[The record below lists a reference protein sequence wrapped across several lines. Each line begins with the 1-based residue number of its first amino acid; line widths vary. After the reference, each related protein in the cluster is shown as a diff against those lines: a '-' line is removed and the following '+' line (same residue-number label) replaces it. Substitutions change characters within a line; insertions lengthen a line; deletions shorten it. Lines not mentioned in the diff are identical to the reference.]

1 MGLCN
6 SSGMTDEERKTAQN
20 EADKSKGL
28 ERTLNQDHVKESHV
42 NKLLLLGAGES
53 GKSTLFKQMIT
64 LYGKGFSESDRAT
77 YEVVVY
83 QNTVEAMQCL
93 IRACPEHGGPV
104 ACQEE
109 FSAVQRWGTTN
120 TVINTQVGAMIK
132 TLWQDAGIQK
142 CFDNRSNF
150 WLIDSATYYFENIDR
165 ISSDDF
171 LPTQQDVLRS
181 RVRTTGITETT
192 FEIDSNQFRMFDV
205 GGQRNERRKWI
216 HCFEKVTAL
225 MFVGVLSEY
234 DQMLYEDDNTNRMVE
249 TLQLFDEHLNS
260 EWFKKTSVILFLN
273 KSDLF
278 EEKIKRVPLTVC
290 PAFANYEGGNDYAAG
305 CYTIESEFL
314 SKREDDKKEI
324 YSHIT
329 CATNTDNVEKVFN
342 DVKDIVIRRGLE
354 IAGLV

>member
-1 MGLCN
+1 
-6 SSGMTDEERKTAQN
+6 MTDEERAKAAAET
-20 EADKSKGL
+20 DKSKTM
-28 ERTLNQDHVKESHV
+28 ERSLNQDHARESHV

-64 LYGKGFSESDRAT
+64 LYGKGFSETDRAQF
-77 YEVVVY
+77 EAVVY

-93 IRACPEHGGPV
+93 IRACPEHGGSV
-104 ACQEE
+104 AAEAE
-109 FSAVQRWGTTN
+109 FAAVQKMSTTN
-120 TVINTQVGAMIK
+120 TVINNEVGVMIK
-132 TLWQDAGIQK
+132 NLWADEGIQK
-142 CFDNRSNF
+142 CYSNRSDF
-150 WLIDSATYYFENIDR
+150 WLIDSAKYYFEEIER
-165 ISSDDF
+165 IASDDF

-181 RVRTTGITETT
+181 RIRTTGITETS

-234 DQMLYEDDNTNRMVE
+234 DQMLYEDENTNRMVE
-249 TLQLFDEHLNS
+249 TLQLFDEQLNS
-260 EWFKKTSVILFLN
+260 EWFKNTSVILFLN
-273 KSDLF
+273 KADLF

-290 PAFANYEGGNDYAAG
+290 PTFANYDGGDDYETG
-305 CYTIESEFL
+305 CETIEMEFR
-314 SKREDDKKEI
+314 SKKEDDKKEI